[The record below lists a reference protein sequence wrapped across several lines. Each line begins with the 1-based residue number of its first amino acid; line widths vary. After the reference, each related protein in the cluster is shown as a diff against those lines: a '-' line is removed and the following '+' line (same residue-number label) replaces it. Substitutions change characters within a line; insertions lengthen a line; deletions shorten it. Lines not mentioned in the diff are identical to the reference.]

1 MNRFEN
7 KVAVVTGGAS
17 GIGRA
22 ITDRLI
28 SEGAKG
34 VVVVGRNAETNA
46 EVARAHGDR
55 VRIVQGD
62 VRDLETHRE
71 AADAAA
77 EAYGKIDVYVPNAA
91 LARSRLLEAVEEAD
105 FDETMDSDFKAVLF
119 GVQITAPHMNDGG
132 AIVLVSSI
140 AGLKGM
146 PGLVVYSGAKAAI
159 RQLARSL
166 AVELG
171 PRGIRTNVLTP
182 GTVETPALGKLGM
195 PRDAF
200 EEAMK
205 PIIESAPLRRMAK
218 ATEMASIAAFLASDD
233 ASYITGAEIVADGG
247 VTAA

>member
-22 ITDRLI
+22 ITDRLL

-46 EVARAHGDR
+46 EVARVHGDR

-62 VRDLETHRE
+62 VRDLNIHRK
-71 AADAAA
+71 AAIAAV

-91 LARSRLLEAVEEAD
+91 VARLSPLEAVEEAD

-119 GVQITAPHMNDGG
+119 GAQITAPHMNDGG

-140 AGLKGM
+140 AGLRGM
-146 PGLVVYSGAKAAI
+146 PGFVVYSGAKAAI

-166 AVELG
+166 AVEFG
-171 PRGIRTNVLTP
+171 PRGIRVNVLTP
-182 GTVETPALGKLGM
+182 GTVETPAFGKLGI

-205 PIIESAPLRRMAK
+205 PVIESAPLKRIAK
-218 ATEMASIAAFLASDD
+218 PAEMASVVAFLASED
-233 ASYITGAEIVADGG
+233 ASYVTGAEIVADGG

>member
-17 GIGRA
+17 GIGRS
-22 ITDRLI
+22 ITDRLL

-46 EVARAHGDR
+46 EVSRAHGDR

-71 AADAAA
+71 AAKAAV
-77 EAYGKIDVYVPNAA
+77 ETYGKIDVYVPNAA
-91 LARSRLLEAVEEAD
+91 LARVRPLEAVEEAD

-132 AIVLVSSI
+132 AIVLVSSV
-140 AGLKGM
+140 AGMKGM
-146 PGLVVYSGAKAAI
+146 PGMAVYSGAKATI

-182 GTVETPALGKLGM
+182 GVVETPALGKLGM
-195 PRDAF
+195 PREVFD
-200 EEAMK
+200 EAMK
-205 PIIESAPLRRMAK
+205 QIIESAPLRRMAT
-218 ATEMASIAAFLASDD
+218 AGEMASIAAFLASDD
-233 ASYITGAEIVADGG
+233 ASYVTGAEVIADGG